1 MQGRRGRKSCWA
13 TEAMTKE
20 RSRKIISLLRQYYG
34 DVKPDLRFENLYQLA
49 VSVIL
54 SAQTTDKQVNSAT
67 PELFHRYPSLDSLA
81 AAEQGDVEQIIK
93 STGFFRNKA
102 KNIIAMAKAVV
113 ERHGGKLPENREEL
127 TALPGIGRKSAN
139 VILSVGFGI
148 PALAV
153 DTHILRISKRIGYT
167 ESEDPLRVEND
178 LTAMIPEAE
187 WTEAHLVL
195 IRHGRTL
202 CPARKPLCSE
212 CPVNSLCDYAN
223 SIP

>member
-1 MQGRRGRKSCWA
+1 MG
-13 TEAMTKE
+13 
-20 RSRKIISLLRQYYG
+20 LLRRYHG
-34 DVKPDLRFENLYQLA
+34 DVKPDLLFKNIYQLS

-54 SAQTTDKQVNSAT
+54 SAQTTDRQVNSAT
-67 PELFHRYPSLDSLA
+67 PELFNRYPSFERLA
-81 AAEQGDVEQIIK
+81 GAKQIDVEKIIK

-102 KNIIAMAKAVV
+102 KNIIAMAKTVM
-113 ERHGGKLPENREEL
+113 ERYGGTLPDTREEL
-127 TALPGIGRKSAN
+127 ITLPGIGRKSAN
-139 VILSVGFGI
+139 VILSVGLGI

-167 ESEDPLRVEND
+167 ESEDPLKVESS
-178 LTAMIPEAE
+178 LTEMISAAD

-202 CPARKPLCSE
+202 CSARKPLCSE
-212 CPVNSLCDYAN
+212 CPVISLCDFGN